1 MKKFLQINFYRDL
14 LSKITSSPVLVIIV
28 LSLTFTITVSAI
40 VGVGGYLLFSNFWGT
55 FIVAFALQFVV
66 FAIIN
71 SFLQRKDLIEGT
83 KIINQQLEALSRFT
97 IRLSCSYCKKPNMV
111 PIRLDQENK
120 FKCDSCNQVNG
131 VKMQF
136 FSTQITTPLNK
147 VLLPVGENESI
158 EFKTSL
164 S

>member
-1 MKKFLQINFYRDL
+1 MKKYLQISFYKGLFAKVTGSPELLIIL
-14 LSKITSSPVLVIIV
+14 LSFSITIAI
-28 LSLTFTITVSAI
+28 SAI
-40 VGVGGYLLFSNFWGT
+40 VGLGGHLLLANFWGT
-55 FIVAFALQFVV
+55 FIIAFGLQFIV

-71 SFLQRKDLIEGT
+71 GYLQRKDLIEGT
-83 KIINQQLEALSRFT
+83 KIINEQLEALSKFT
-97 IRLSCSYCKKPNMV
+97 IKLTCSYCKKRNLV
-111 PIRLDQENK
+111 PIRLDQENR
-120 FKCDSCNQVNG
+120 FKCESCNQVNG